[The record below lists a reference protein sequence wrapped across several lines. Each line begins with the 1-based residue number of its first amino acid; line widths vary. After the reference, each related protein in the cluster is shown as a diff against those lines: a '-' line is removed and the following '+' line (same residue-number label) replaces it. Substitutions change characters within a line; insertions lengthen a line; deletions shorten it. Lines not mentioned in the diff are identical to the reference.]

1 MDRTDPGFTVEDAGG
16 IVTIT
21 LARPDRRNALD
32 EPLLGALKRLLEDL
46 IGQSQPRVVVLTG
59 SGRAF
64 CAGADT
70 SAIKGVT
77 DKAEIARIFA
87 PQGEVIGSLVG
98 EVAELL
104 LSPRIISI
112 AAVNGPAIGGGW
124 LLALAC
130 DFCLAAASARFWFP
144 EVGLGRAVSPTAA
157 RVVAMKAGGMAARNI
172 LLRASRFT
180 AGDLDGLGLLTA
192 IVADDALQEETRRIA
207 GGLAASDPVTLSTIK
222 SRIVQ

>member
-21 LARPDRRNALD
+21 LIRPDRSNALD
-32 EPLLGALKRLLEDL
+32 EPLLGALKRLLEGL

-64 CAGADT
+64 CAGADI
-70 SAIKGVT
+70 SAIKGMT
-77 DKAEIARIFA
+77 DKGEIARIFA

-104 LSPRIISI
+104 FSPRLISI
-112 AAVNGPAIGGGW
+112 AAVNGSAIGGGW

-192 IVADDALQEETRRIA
+192 IVTDDALQEETRRIA